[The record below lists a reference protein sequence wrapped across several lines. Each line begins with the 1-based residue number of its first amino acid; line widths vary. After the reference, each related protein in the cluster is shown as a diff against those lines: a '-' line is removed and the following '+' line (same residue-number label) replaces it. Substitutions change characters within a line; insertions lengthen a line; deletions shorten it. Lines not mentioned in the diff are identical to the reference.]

1 MALET
6 SSTMTAPLAATTR
19 YAQETAQDLDRMHN
33 AASVVADGSTMASTL
48 TPAQKRAVLFAQQ
61 QILRARAA
69 RKAKDDRQAAL
80 HRMWANA
87 DREEEPVSRVNDAER
102 TRVVVREDAPISLRK
117 INGEVLR
124 SLRTKDHK
132 TLREISSKAGVSLGY
147 LSEVERGQKEASSEL
162 LVSITHALGV
172 RLSDM
177 LMMVA
182 DRVRE
187 AESATPMSIA

>member
-1 MALET
+1 MAMET
-6 SSTMTAPLAATTR
+6 TATTTAPLQDTR
-19 YAQETAQDLDRMHN
+19 YTQSDQRPIDQMPQAPQ
-33 AASVVADGSTMASTL
+33 VVPNGATMAATL
-48 TPAQKRAVLFAQQ
+48 TPAQQRAVLFAQQ

-87 DREEEPVSRVNDAER
+87 DREDEQVERVHDAER
-102 TRVVVREDAPISLRK
+102 TRVVVRDDAPISLRK

-187 AESATPMSIA
+187 VESASTSMNIA

>member
-1 MALET
+1 MPDGKAMA
-6 SSTMTAPLAATTR
+6 R
-19 YAQETAQDLDRMHN
+19 N
-33 AASVVADGSTMASTL
+33 L
-48 TPAQKRAVLFAQQ
+48 TPAQKRAVAFAQQ

-69 RKAKDDRQAAL
+69 RKAKDDRRAAL
-80 HRMWANA
+80 SRMWANA
-87 DREEEPVSRVNDAER
+87 DREEGLEDRSNAAER
-102 TRVVVREDAPISLRK
+102 TRVVASEDGQISLRK
-117 INGEVLR
+117 VIGEVLR

-132 TLREISSKAGVSLGY
+132 TLREVSGKAGVSLGY

-162 LVSITHALGV
+162 LVSITQALGV

-187 AESATPMSIA
+187 VEGRE

>member
-1 MALET
+1 MALNV
-6 SSTMTAPLAATTR
+6 STRVNEAVTTDAPFMQGESKAR
-19 YAQETAQDLDRMHN
+19 DAQ
-33 AASVVADGSTMASTL
+33 TMASTL
-48 TPAQKRAVLFAQQ
+48 TPAQRRAVLFAQQ
-61 QILRARAA
+61 QIMRARAA

-87 DREEEPVSRVNDAER
+87 DRDEVAETRINDADR
-102 TRVVVREDAPISLRK
+102 TRVTVSEDTPISLRK

-132 TLREISSKAGVSLGY
+132 TLREISSQAGVSLGY

-162 LVSITHALGV
+162 LVSITRALGV

-187 AESATPMSIA
+187 AEAASRASVA